1 MGLPENSGIKLTNR
15 YEKGPENLITDVPG
29 VAVGH
34 RTLEDDS
41 RHIHTG
47 VTAILPHRGNLFREK
62 VTAGVAVINGFGKSA
77 GLIQAKELGSIETPI
92 IMTNTFSVGT
102 AVNALTKYMLA
113 RNEDIG
119 VTTCT
124 VNSLVTECNDGELN
138 DIRGMH
144 VTEED
149 VFSALENAAES
160 FEEGPVGA
168 GTGMICMGLKGGIGS
183 ASRRLQL
190 DDEVFTIGALVL
202 SNFGEAG
209 NLRIDGD
216 RIKHVSGEAGDGD
229 KGSVIILIGT
239 DIPLES
245 RQLERMAKRSAAS
258 LGRVGSFMG
267 TGSGDIAIAFSTGN
281 IIPHYPEKSFIRFRT
296 VSENRMDRIFEATVE
311 TVEEAVISSLYHG
324 RTVTGIRNRT
334 APGLQDMLRRQG
346 KLL

>member
-1 MGLPENSGIKLTNR
+1 MGLPENSGIILAGR
-15 YEKGPENLITDVPG
+15 YEKGPRNLITDVPG

-62 VTAGVAVINGFGKSA
+62 VAAGISVINGFGKSA
-77 GLIQAKELGSIETPI
+77 GLIQVKELGSIETPI

-102 AVNALTKYMLA
+102 AVNALTKYMLEQNA
-113 RNEDIG
+113 DIG

-144 VTEED
+144 VTEDD
-149 VFSALENAAES
+149 VFNALGCASES
-160 FEEGPVGA
+160 FEEGAVGA

-190 DDEVFTIGALVL
+190 DDDTFTIGALVL

-209 NLRIDGD
+209 NLRIDGR
-216 RIKHVSGEAGDGD
+216 RIKHISCEASEGD
-229 KGSVIILIGT
+229 KGSVIILIAT
-239 DIPLES
+239 DIPLDS

-267 TGSGDIAIAFSTGN
+267 TGSGDIAVAFSTGN
-281 IIPHYPEKSFIRFRT
+281 IIPHYPDKAFIECRT
-296 VSENRMDRIFEATVE
+296 ASENMMDRIFEATVE
-311 TVEEAVISSLYHG
+311 TVEESVISSLYHG
-324 RTVTGIRNRT
+324 RTITGIRNRT
-334 APGLQDMLRRQG
+334 APGLQDILRRQE
-346 KLL
+346 